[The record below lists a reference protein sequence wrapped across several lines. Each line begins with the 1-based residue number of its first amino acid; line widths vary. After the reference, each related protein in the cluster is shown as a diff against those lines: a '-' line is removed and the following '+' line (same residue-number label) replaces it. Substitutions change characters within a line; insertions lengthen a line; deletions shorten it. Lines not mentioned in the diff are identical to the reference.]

1 MLPDTPTLAEAG
13 LKGFDADQWF
23 VVATTAGTPPERITA
38 LNAAITKS
46 LQDPEV
52 LAAFAAAGVTVSP
65 ATAHQT
71 TEFVAKDVAR
81 WQELAKKAN
90 LTLDQ

>member
-1 MLPDTPTLAEAG
+1 MTRGPVLHGEMMRLRPIEARDAER
-13 LKGFDADQWF
+13 LW
-23 VVATTAGTPPERITA
+23 E
-38 LNAAITKS
+38 S